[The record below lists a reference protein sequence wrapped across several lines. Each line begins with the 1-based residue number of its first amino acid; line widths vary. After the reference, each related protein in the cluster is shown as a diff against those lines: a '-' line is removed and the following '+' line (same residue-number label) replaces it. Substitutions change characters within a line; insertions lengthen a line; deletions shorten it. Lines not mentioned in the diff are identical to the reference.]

1 MILSIAIIGCGHFV
15 SAPTV
20 EPDPA
25 CQISKEEKERRT
37 AIEFTRDSA
46 YIINYLSDFYKNLTV
61 ERISAWEKS
70 KALEGLTINGQKMYF
85 RNAGRNLFRIDK
97 EAKALYDSLMHPAK
111 DTEDAFLD
119 TYLPQVVSKGRNSGS
134 SLIMSVRYKIGY
146 KLTVKPDQ
154 VPAGEIVRAWMPYPR
169 QDQDSQTDI
178 ELLSASEANYV
189 ISSDDVAHKSI
200 YMEKTAVA
208 GQPTV
213 FTYEVAFTVANE
225 WYDFKPSDVK
235 PYDTA
240 SELYKTYTSER
251 APHCVFSPKI
261 RRIADSLTNGI
272 SNPFL
277 KVKAIYSYIVDTYPW
292 ASARDYSTLDNIPE
306 YVIDNVHG
314 DCGQVGLLLVNLC
327 RAAGIPARWQSGWML
342 HPDAVNMHDWSEI
355 YYEGIGWVPTDVSF
369 GRGRDKETND
379 EDVYNYYLHGLDAFR
394 WIVNSDYSRLFSP
407 AKNFTRSDIVD
418 FQRGEVEWQ
427 GGNLYFDQW
436 SGWISSIEYVE

>member
-1 MILSIAIIGCGHFV
+1 MRKIFAFMILSIAIIGCGHFV

-134 SLIMSVRYKIGY
+134 SLIMPVRYKIGY

-213 FTYEVAFTVANE
+213 FTYEVAFT
-225 WYDFKPSDVK
+225 
-235 PYDTA
+235 
-240 SELYKTYTSER
+240 
-251 APHCVFSPKI
+251 
-261 RRIADSLTNGI
+261 
-272 SNPFL
+272 
-277 KVKAIYSYIVDTYPW
+277 
-292 ASARDYSTLDNIPE
+292 
-306 YVIDNVHG
+306 
-314 DCGQVGLLLVNLC
+314 
-327 RAAGIPARWQSGWML
+327 
-342 HPDAVNMHDWSEI
+342 
-355 YYEGIGWVPTDVSF
+355 
-369 GRGRDKETND
+369 
-379 EDVYNYYLHGLDAFR
+379 
-394 WIVNSDYSRLFSP
+394 
-407 AKNFTRSDIVD
+407 
-418 FQRGEVEWQ
+418 
-427 GGNLYFDQW
+427 
-436 SGWISSIEYVE
+436 